1 MVSTPMNQVIP
12 LTSLQPRRSLTNE
25 KFPIFRSEML
35 PTLLHKPLAREVG
48 QPLLTLQSL
57 KIDLI

>member
-1 MVSTPMNQVIP
+1 
-12 LTSLQPRRSLTNE
+12 
-25 KFPIFRSEML
+25 ML

-57 KIDLI
+57 KIDLIWKESSDAQLTGSVITIFDLQT